1 MLELCEYDYTAEI
14 LSIVC
19 PECCAA
25 ITGKCL
31 VRRPSGGM
39 EYRKSPHMARVL
51 AAVDQSLKEAPD
63 GQSAGR

>member
-1 MLELCEYDYTAEI
+1 MFELCEYDYTAEI

-31 VRRPSGGM
+31 VRKPTGGS
-39 EYRKSPHMARVL
+39 EYRAHPHMARVQ
-51 AAVDQSLKEAPD
+51 AAADNSMKEPNP
-63 GQSAGR
+63 